1 MLLKFNLEIS
11 IVEIL
16 KSCLALFGP
25 VDQKLAGTIGEFI
38 YGRLKQSLKDQTV
51 DYDIL
56 EAVFAVNHSSF
67 LTTAYLCKLF
77 QSHRQE
83 KWFVPLI
90 DTAVRVNN
98 ILDPKI
104 TSEVDEKLFNMPE
117 EKNVFAVLDKN
128 IKAMQKGVM
137 EKQTESVIGSLK
149 NLVEP
154 VGQFFEKVLV
164 NDKDEKIKKNR
175 MALVKKV
182 SDFYRQVAAFEK
194 IVVSK

>member
-1 MLLKFNLEIS
+1 
-11 IVEIL
+11 
-16 KSCLALFGP
+16 LA
-25 VDQKLAGTIGEFI
+25 VTIGEFI
-38 YGRLKQSLKDQTV
+38 YGRLKQSLKDQSV

-56 EAVFAVNHSSF
+56 EAVFAVNHPSF

-77 QSHRQE
+77 QTHRKEQ
-83 KWFVPLI
+83 WFIPLI

-98 ILDPKI
+98 ILDPKVNAQ
-104 TSEVDEKLFNMPE
+104 VDEKLFNMTE

-128 IKAMQKGVM
+128 IKAMQKGVL

-149 NLVEP
+149 DLVEP

-164 NDKDEKIKKNR
+164 NDKDEKIKQNR